1 MIKITKAVPQAE
13 ISTIIKQHSGKTTPE
28 AQKEMSSLEV
38 MDDLIQQIYEG
49 LDEESTTLTNIL
61 VTQLITTPQTEKV
74 TKPKRTT
81 TKPPT
86 EKITKT
92 KRTTAKLQTKSAT
105 IKTYEIPQ
113 TEATPTETDEIIDR
127 SDIGAP
133 TTSVLKKITSLAS
146 KLFNVRW
153 F

>member
-13 ISTIIKQHSGKTTPE
+13 ISTIIKQHSGKTTQE

-61 VTQLITTPQTEKV
+61 VTQLITTPQT
-74 TKPKRTT
+74 KPKRTT
-81 TKPPT
+81 AKPPT
-86 EKITKT
+86 EKITKP

-113 TEATPTETDEIIDR
+113 TEAT
-127 SDIGAP
+127 
-133 TTSVLKKITSLAS
+133 
-146 KLFNVRW
+146 
-153 F
+153 